1 VAIVQHNSRI
11 TADPAPKVPM
21 LAGGAGLVMLV
32 VASVVVA
39 ACGGEDIGLPTTGS
53 VAITTTTAGDAPD
66 TDGYRLLIDESQAT
80 TIGVVDTLERNDL
93 EPGEHTIHLV
103 GVADTC
109 TVEGDNPRTV
119 SVVAGETVR
128 VDFLITCAAG
138 AGAVRVRVSTSGSP
152 VDPDGYVVKLDGG
165 DPGQPVPATG
175 EVTFAGVPAG
185 DHTVELSGLEQGCS
199 VDGNPT
205 QPVAVAGGG
214 VAEVAF
220 AVTCSETTG
229 QIEVVTVTTGSASDA
244 DGYAVRVDEREGQPI
259 GANDRQ
265 MVVGLGLGTH
275 LLTLTGLAGNC
286 HVAGDNPRLISMGPG
301 ATSVTFEVTCLGADA
316 LIAFTS
322 NAADLL
328 GIFVVRPDGS
338 GLQNLTPAGEF
349 ETNPRWSP
357 DGRQLLVLRDG
368 DVYVMDAN
376 GGPRTLLADGFQI
389 TDYRWSP
396 DGRRIAYVD
405 LRPEGDDVI
414 EDLWV
419 MMADGS
425 DQHPVAHGGFSFA
438 WSPDGRLVYTSVAD
452 LADVHLRIVN
462 VDGSNDVRLT
472 QRAAFQPAWSPDGGR
487 IAYVSLGDKDI
498 FTIDPDGSD
507 ETNLTHGR
515 GEDEAPVWSP
525 NGSTLLFTA
534 GSTNDFNESEIAV
547 MGRDGSGRTLLTHH
561 PGFDFEPVWS
571 PDGSKIV
578 FTRSDE
584 TGDSEIFV
592 MDAAGGN
599 EIDVS
604 RRPESFETGPDWNGD
619 GSVVTLAGRQSPSF
633 YERWSRANHR
643 VLVPLGARR
652 SAQR

>member
-1 VAIVQHNSRI
+1 M

-21 LAGGAGLVMLV
+21 LARGAAFVMLV
-32 VASVVVA
+32 VASTIVTG
-39 ACGGEDIGLPTTGS
+39 CGGEDLGLPTTGA
-53 VAITTTTAGDAPD
+53 VAITTTTVGDAPD
-66 TDGYRLLIDESQAT
+66 ADGYSLLVDESQAT
-80 TIGVVDTLERNDL
+80 PIGPNATLERD
-93 EPGEHTIHLV
+93 EVEAGQHTVHLV
-103 GVADTC
+103 GVAEGC

-119 SVVAGETVR
+119 SVVAGETVG
-128 VDFLITCAAG
+128 VDFAITCAAG

-152 VDPDGYVVKLDGG
+152 VDPDGYVVKLDDS
-165 DPGQPVPATG
+165 DPGQSVPATG
-175 EVTFAGVPAG
+175 EVTLSGVPAG
-185 DHTVELSGLEQGCS
+185 DHTVALSGLNQGCS

-205 QPVAVAGGG
+205 QPVTVTSGAVA
-214 VAEVAF
+214 EIAF

-229 QIEVVTVTTGSASDA
+229 QIEVVTVTTGSGPDA

-286 HVAGDNPRLISMGPG
+286 HIEGDNPRLISMGPG
-301 ATSVTFEVTCLGADA
+301 ATSVTFEVNCLGADA

-328 GIFVVRPDGS
+328 AVLVVRPDGS
-338 GLQNLTPAGEF
+338 GLRNLTPAGEF
-349 ETNPRWSP
+349 ESNPRWSP
-357 DGRQLLVLRDG
+357 NGRKILVLRDG
-368 DVYVMDAN
+368 DIYVMDAN
-376 GGPRTLLADGFQI
+376 GGSRALLADGVQI

-405 LRPEGDDVI
+405 LRPDGDDVI

-425 DQHPVAHGGFSFA
+425 GQHVVAPGGFSFA

-452 LADVHLRIVN
+452 LGDVHLRIVN
-462 VDGSNDVRLT
+462 ADGNDDVRLT

-487 IAYVSLGDKDI
+487 IAYVSLDDKDI

-507 ETNLTHGR
+507 ESNLTQGR
-515 GEDEAPVWSP
+515 GEDEAPVWSSD
-525 NGSTLLFTA
+525 GSRLLFTA
-534 GSTNDFNESEIAV
+534 GANDNFNESEIAV
-547 MGRDGSGRTLLTHH
+547 MGRDGGGRTLLTNH
-561 PGFDFEPVWS
+561 PGFDFEPAWS

-584 TGDSEIFV
+584 TGDSEILV

-599 EIDVS
+599 ELNVS
-604 RRPESFETGPDWNGD
+604 RRPDSFDTSPDWNGD
-619 GSVVTLAGRQSPSF
+619 GSVVTLAGRQRSSF
-633 YERWSRANHR
+633 YERWSRAHHR
-643 VLVPLGARR
+643 VLVPPGTLR
-652 SAQR
+652 SAPR